1 MGVCEIP
8 IQPIAYDYNLE
19 QEIKKLSS
27 DKYLEMAIFP
37 LLHSVY
43 YFNHHY

>member
-1 MGVCEIP
+1 MGVCEVPQQQIS
-8 IQPIAYDYNLE
+8 YDFNIE

-37 LLHSVY
+37 LLHSVILH
-43 YFNHHY
+43 NK

>member
-1 MGVCEIP
+1 MGVYEVP
-8 IQPIAYDYNLE
+8 HQPIAYDFNLE

-37 LLHSVY
+37 LLHSVI
-43 YFNHHY
+43 FTL